1 MDPFISI
8 FTFGNNYL
16 LKIHY
21 NLLPT
26 LTVIALFSVMIY
38 VSMSSEIFVEC
49 PLVVDLQKL
58 KSSEKKLKEWKKTQ
72 DILVKNS
79 RKIQK
84 TQLPATQVV
93 AICLKIAE
101 KKAWFKE
108 FLALKWVIACC
119 FLRNYHS
126 LQYIRA

>member
-16 LKIHY
+16 LIIHY
-21 NLLPT
+21 NLLPI

-58 KSSEKKLKEWKKTQ
+58 KSGEIKT
-72 DILVKNS
+72 
-79 RKIQK
+79 R
-84 TQLPATQVV
+84 
-93 AICLKIAE
+93 
-101 KKAWFKE
+101 
-108 FLALKWVIACC
+108 
-119 FLRNYHS
+119 
-126 LQYIRA
+126 